1 MKFWEEFYIYTYS
14 KGAVNFASKGNAHMK
29 TDAQIK
35 FLYPVLSPD
44 GTSKQDGSKKTCYES
59 IHENRSFV
67 FVHVTAYSCKS
78 VVRFTYFFFK
88 SIFTWKSNQVYL
100 QVLLQATKPFPHSQ
114 CLIYSVNLRIQSEYS
129 KIRTRDNAVI
139 GHFSHSGHYEKY
151 AYLQAF

>member
-1 MKFWEEFYIYTYS
+1 MHQKVMLTWKLTPKLNSCILYYPLMGHPN
-14 KGAVNFASKGNAHMK
+14 KMAVRKH
-29 TDAQIK
+29 
-35 FLYPVLSPD
+35 
-44 GTSKQDGSKKTCYES
+44 ES

-100 QVLLQATKPFPHSQ
+100 QDLLQATKLFPHLQ

-129 KIRTRDNAVI
+129 KIRTRDNAVF
-139 GHFSHSGHYEKY
+139 GHFSRSGQYEKY
-151 AYLQAF
+151 AYLHAF